1 MIKNIILIA
10 LLIILGLLIIA
21 VLIAAVLDTEGKT
34 CAKLLAALFLVIII
48 TRCAANL

>member
-1 MIKNIILIA
+1 MKDIVLIA

-34 CAKLLAALFLVIII
+34 CIKLLAALFAVVII
-48 TRCAANL
+48 TQCVANL